1 MSLQDKY
8 RAVLELGEKLGVK
21 DGYANEEGEILK
33 TGGVAKTQ
41 QDKDMIWDTIKK
53 IGGEAPTDIEADIKV
68 EITDYYGTYTVK
80 SGDSL
85 SKIAKNFLGSASS
98 YMEIFNLNTDIL
110 KNPNL
115 IHPGQVL
122 KIPFGK

>member
-21 DGYANEEGEILK
+21 DGYVNEEGNVLK
-33 TGGVAKTQ
+33 MGGVAKTQ
-41 QDKDMIWDTIKK
+41 MDKDQIWDKIKE
-53 IGGEAPTDIEADIKV
+53 IGGDPPSDIEADIKV
-68 EITDYYGTYTVK
+68 EVTDYYGTYTVK

-85 SKIAKNFLGSASS
+85 SKIAKKYLGSANR
-98 YMEIFNLNTDIL
+98 YMDIFNLNTDIL
-110 KNPNL
+110 KNPDL